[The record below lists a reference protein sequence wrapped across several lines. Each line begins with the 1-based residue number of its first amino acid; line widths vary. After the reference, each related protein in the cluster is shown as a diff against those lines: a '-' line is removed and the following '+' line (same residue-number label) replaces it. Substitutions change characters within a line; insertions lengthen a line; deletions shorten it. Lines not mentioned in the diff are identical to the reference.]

1 MKNRLLYAPEGAPAL
16 KYAVE
21 ELEDRGVSFASE
33 PTDRVTHLLLPVP
46 CKMDGQVLERLLA
59 SLPGDVTVV
68 GGMLNKNQLQGYR
81 CIDLLEDPLYLAKN
95 AMITAH
101 CALRLAEGNL
111 SVIWEGCPVL
121 VLGWGRIGKC
131 LGKFLAEA
139 GAEVTIAA
147 RKEADVAMVR
157 ALGYEGIFLHEA
169 PPLLTRFDALI
180 NTIPAMVL
188 SASGCRKECALLEL
202 ASQPGMAGD
211 NIIDGRGLPGKYAP
225 EESGRLIA
233 RTILRLCEE
242 DME

>member
-1 MKNRLLYAPEGAPAL
+1 MSEFNIYCLPGNAATEYAGRFLQQMGVP
-16 KYAVE
+16 
-21 ELEDRGVSFASE
+21 VSFVPDAAA
-33 PTDRVTHLLLPVP
+33 THWLLPVP
-46 CKMDGQVLERLLA
+46 TRIPVQAPEG
-59 SLPGDVTVV
+59 VTVI
-68 GGMLNKNQLQGYR
+68 GGNLEGTG
-81 CIDLLEDPLYLAKN
+81 IDLLKDPFYLAEN
-95 AMITAH
+95 AAITAR
-101 CALRLAEGNL
+101 CALKLIGKDLKNL
-111 SVIWEGCPVL
+111 PVL

-188 SASGCRKECALLEL
+188 SASGCRKDCVLLEL

-211 NIIDGRGLPGKYAP
+211 NIIDGRGLPGKYVP